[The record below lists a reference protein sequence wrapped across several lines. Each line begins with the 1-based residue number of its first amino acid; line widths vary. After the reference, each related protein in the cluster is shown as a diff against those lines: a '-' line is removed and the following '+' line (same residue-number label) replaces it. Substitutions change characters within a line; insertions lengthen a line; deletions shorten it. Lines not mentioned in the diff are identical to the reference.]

1 MDKPITSGLKSL
13 FLVHAVVGLLFGLGY
28 LVIPTI
34 MSEWFKMPAN
44 DEPYMRLIGAAILG
58 FTATSTVAYQAHSW
72 DQVKIVVQGE
82 FVWAGLAAVLS
93 LWFVLDGDWP
103 VAGWI
108 MVGLMALFFLAFGY
122 FYYREERTLTVP
134 KPAPRG

>member
-1 MDKPITSGLKSL
+1 MDRPITSGLKSL

-28 LVIPTI
+28 LVIPATVA
-34 MSEWFKMPAN
+34 EWFKMPIT
-44 DEPYMRLIGAAILG
+44 DEPYLRLIGAAILG

-72 DQVKIVVQGE
+72 AEVKIVVQGE
-82 FVWAGLAAVLS
+82 FVWTGLAAVLS

-108 MVGLMALFFLAFGY
+108 MFGLMALFFLAFGY